1 MFFLSYIFNLVLIL
15 WKLASVNYNKVS
27 FLLELLYF
35 MDVVYVIFSSL
46 IWWHGCCLTP
56 ISSLLFIFLFSVSI
70 PITFITSSNYMF
82 FRRIWNEHFL
92 YIIVIS
98 ALVSI
103 SLVSLIF
110 YIFFLKSFGFD
121 QIFKKKTLKKAHC
134 NKMKNFFNPYT
145 ITITVF
151 PRLTALGV
159 FTKINLERG
168 EGRAFNPVER
178 LGQKQYVCLRLL
190 DRPC

>member
-1 MFFLSYIFNLVLIL
+1 
-15 WKLASVNYNKVS
+15 
-27 FLLELLYF
+27 
-35 MDVVYVIFSSL
+35 
-46 IWWHGCCLTP
+46 
-56 ISSLLFIFLFSVSI
+56 
-70 PITFITSSNYMF
+70 MF
-82 FRRIWNEHFL
+82 FRRIYNEHFL

-103 SLVSLIF
+103 SLVSLIL

-121 QIFKKKTLKKAHC
+121 QIFKKKTLKKVHC
-134 NKMKNFFNPYT
+134 KKMKIFFNPYT

-178 LGQKQYVCLRLL
+178 LGQKEYVCLRLL